1 MTLAL
6 RCRRDPD
13 ADASVG
19 ADLHARPVRVARLRQ
34 AQGPLL
40 GRLGQ
45 RDVAHV
51 RDRRLDHAGEAD
63 TDEPA
68 LRARAGLLLA
78 PLAVAG
84 ELQDVVQAR
93 RVVPG
98 VVERSRG
105 GAVGEL
111 GGGDEIAA
119 GEVGRVDAEAP
130 GRDRHRPLEG
140 EVELGAA
147 EAPVEPAGAAVRH
160 DDAVP
165 GGDVANPVGPG
176 ERAVH
181 AVERGRLG
189 CADVGADV
197 LHGVVAEPQQLA
209 VLGERRLHARATC
222 GRACARR
229 QVLDPVFDPANG
241 DAQLHRREPHEHDVG
256 VDRRLDAVAAARV
269 RRGEQPELRAGQA
282 ERGSRDAVEREGPL
296 EVRPGRQRPGGGVPV
311 GDDGVTLD
319 RGGAPA
325 WECEALPHDEVGA
338 VEGRVRVAVRE
349 AAVGG
354 DEARRL
360 GCDEGIHDRVERLVV
375 DLDEL
380 ERVLGRI
387 AIACDDDGQG
397 LACVPCD
404 LARGGVVRDRALD
417 TGGKRSR
424 HREDVGPCEDADHAG
439 ELERRAGVET
449 GDTRMPEL

>member
-68 LRARAGLLLA
+68 FPARAGLLLA

-98 VVERSRG
+98 VVERPRG

-111 GGGDEIAA
+111 GGGDEIAP

-130 GRDRHRPLEG
+130 GRDRHRPLES

-147 EAPVEPAGAAVRH
+147 EAPVEPARAAVRH

-189 CADVGADV
+189 CADVGANV
-197 LHGVVAEPQQLA
+197 LHGVVAEPQQFA

-229 QVLDPVFDPANG
+229 QVLEPVFDPANG

-282 ERGSRDAVEREGPL
+282 ERGGRDAVEREGPL
-296 EVRPGRQRPGGGVPV
+296 EVRPGRQRPRGGVPV
-311 GDDGVTLD
+311 GDHGVALD

-325 WECEALPHDEVGA
+325 WKCEAPPHDEVGA
-338 VEGRVRVAVRE
+338 RRRRRPGRRTRSC
-349 AAVGG
+349 G
-354 DEARRL
+354 RRRRGPASRL
-360 GCDEGIHDRVERLVV
+360 RRGVHDRVERLVV

-380 ERVLGRI
+380 ERVLGR
-387 AIACDDDGQG
+387 CSDRVRRRRPG
-397 LACVPCD
+397 
-404 LARGGVVRDRALD
+404 ARLRTVRPRPRRRG
-417 TGGKRSR
+417 TGSGSR
-424 HREDVGPCEDADHAG
+424 RRRETVSTS
-439 ELERRAGVET
+439 RR
-449 GDTRMPEL
+449 RRPP